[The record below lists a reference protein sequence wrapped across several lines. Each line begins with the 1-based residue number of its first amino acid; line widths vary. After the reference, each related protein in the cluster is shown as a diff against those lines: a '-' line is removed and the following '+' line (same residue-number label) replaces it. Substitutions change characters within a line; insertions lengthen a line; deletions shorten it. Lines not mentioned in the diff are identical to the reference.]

1 MWSSSNPALRQITTI
16 DLNPTAPSN
25 DQVRKGREQ
34 IQFVSNPNFQMFNS
48 IVRPNRW
55 SQTNITNPKNAYKI
69 ADILE
74 RDTEQN
80 ESQIWVT

>member
-1 MWSSSNPALRQITTI
+1 
-16 DLNPTAPSN
+16 
-25 DQVRKGREQ
+25 
-34 IQFVSNPNFQMFNS
+34 MFNS